1 MKPFLVVTNFRVK
14 KIPCPKNFGF
24 FIYPDKSIFTPH
36 HNIIF
41 LGYHTNTQRMIVAND
56 TINKEATMKEV
67 PILLGNFA
75 VCTDAVQYGRSYY
88 QNMIK

>member
-1 MKPFLVVTNFRVK
+1 
-14 KIPCPKNFGF
+14 
-24 FIYPDKSIFTPH
+24 
-36 HNIIF
+36 
-41 LGYHTNTQRMIVAND
+41 
-56 TINKEATMKEV
+56 MKEV